1 MLARRDWSGGV
12 SYERPSGLEKIRQA
26 VCERRLGLAHRPCD
40 GFIAGEDGHRH
51 GGHGAQTVRVTQQL
65 QGQMRGGAIGIA
77 SQGMSCFASSRLPR
91 LAPDGLPSH
100 PRSARLTPTARL
112 PASGLPASLAC
123 GLRIAA
129 VVAMSS
135 RPPPDSITL
144 LAAVARGRGLLTVA
158 GDELKKDGGNWA
170 NRALRANR
178 TEQSQRLG
186 SEPRN
191 PVCGLNSKPFS
202 SRERPCLHPVL
213 LAVPRYCVATPRCP
227 KTRFTAWPRPH
238 STTW

>member
-1 MLARRDWSGGV
+1 MRGFSRRSVARAQRCVTKVICSRGAIG
-12 SYERPSGLEKIRQA
+12 RAGCRMNGHQGLRKIRQA

-91 LAPDGLPSH
+91 LAPDGLPSL

-135 RPPPDSITL
+135 RPPRL
-144 LAAVARGRGLLTVA
+144 HHLARGC
-158 GDELKKDGGNWA
+158 
-170 NRALRANR
+170 
-178 TEQSQRLG
+178 S
-186 SEPRN
+186 
-191 PVCGLNSKPFS
+191 
-202 SRERPCLHPVL
+202 
-213 LAVPRYCVATPRCP
+213 
-227 KTRFTAWPRPH
+227 PRPRAPDRRGR
-238 STTW
+238 